1 MRTAPPLLTKRLL
14 LRSLTLEDAQDV
26 QHLAG
31 ERDIASTLSNMPHP
45 YEDGMAEEWIC
56 SCSGKFEK
64 DEALNFAIIRRTDK
78 KLIGEIELRLD
89 RENES
94 GELGYWIGKPY
105 WNCGYATEAARAV
118 VAYGFEV
125 LKLNRVQAK
134 HFKRNAASR
143 RVLEKIGMCY
153 EGCLRQHVKK
163 WGNFEDIIGYGMLK
177 ADYESLIPIS
187 SNEQR

>member
-1 MRTAPPLLTKRLL
+1 MRTAPPLLTEKLL

-45 YEDGMAEEWIC
+45 YEDGMAEEWIR

-143 RVLEKIGMCY
+143 QVLEKIGMHY
-153 EGCLRQHVKK
+153 EGCLRQHIKK
-163 WGNFEDIIGYGMLK
+163 WDNFEDLMEYGMLK
-177 ADYESLIPIS
+177 ADFNLLAPIS
-187 SNEQR
+187 V